1 MLNVLDTLEASPCLS
16 THLEVSIP
24 SVVKGL
30 EDRVVHC
37 ILRVHTCREG
47 RKKPKARGKHMGLY
61 DRTMKF
67 FSLLDFSSFGKNIEI
82 V

>member
-1 MLNVLDTLEASPCLS
+1 MLNVLDTLEALPCLS

-24 SVVKGL
+24 SIVKRSRRPSSAL
-30 EDRVVHC
+30 HAARAYMQ
-37 ILRVHTCREG
+37 R
-47 RKKPKARGKHMGLY
+47 RKEKAESSWETHGLY

-67 FSLLDFSSFGKNIEI
+67 FSLLDFSFGKNIEI